1 MTKLWVDPP
10 SGWKYGFPKIWDG
23 EGNMTEWLLDEGYP
37 QKEIDSCGDY
47 FFVRQWPVDQ
57 DDEDNIK

>member
-23 EGNMTEWLLDEGYP
+23 EGSQFDWLLAEGYP
-37 QKEIDSCGDY
+37 QKEIDSYGEF